1 MHKGVIS
8 CYAEDS
14 VKDVAQIMEDHELR
28 SVVVVNERGEVWGII
43 TYREMLLHYRED
55 ISQLK
60 ARDIMRQYRVE
71 VDPLWPVERA
81 VEIMKR
87 IRYYHL
93 IIVDP
98 NVGTKWPIGMLTSY
112 DVVQYMAQ
120 LEAGHFQ
127 QMLKLGE
134 SPKS

>member
-1 MHKGVIS
+1 
-8 CYAEDS
+8 
-14 VKDVAQIMEDHELR
+14 MEDHQLR

-43 TYREMLLHYRED
+43 TYREMLPHYGKN
-55 ISQLK
+55 ISKLK

-98 NVGTKWPIGMLTSY
+98 NVGTKWPIGMLTSF
-112 DVVQYMAQ
+112 DIVQYMAQ
-120 LEAGHFQ
+120 LEAGHFEL
-127 QMLKLGE
+127 MLKLAGE
-134 SPKS
+134 KT

>member
-8 CYAEDS
+8 CYTEDS
-14 VKDVAQIMEDHELR
+14 VKDVANIMDDHQFR
-28 SVVVVNERGEVWGII
+28 SVVVVNDGGEVWGII
-43 TYREMLLHYRED
+43 TYREMLLHHRED
-55 ISQLK
+55 ISKLK

-87 IRYYHL
+87 IQYYHL

-98 NVGTKWPIGMLTSY
+98 NVGTKWPIGILTSF

-127 QMLKLGE
+127 HMLKLSGE
-134 SPKS
+134 EI